1 MDTAMPYTYLIG
13 WSSHNTWYYGARW
26 ANNCD
31 PGELWVKYFTSS
43 HHVASKR
50 KEWGEPDVVVV
61 RQRFV
66 TGREARDWEFRLLR
80 RIGAIKSSHWLNR
93 GNAGVEFFGP
103 SPEAIAK
110 NIARM
115 TGVPR
120 SPETRAKLSASKLG
134 VPSGKVMSASEKEKL
149 RASKLGVPRSAET
162 KAKLRAANL
171 GKRLN
176 ADSIAKAAAKNT
188 GKTRSE
194 ETKERMRLAWER
206 RRLATPPLTV
216 EQRHAKAARLH
227 EWHATATPEA
237 ISVMKE
243 RAKISR
249 IRLP

>member
-1 MDTAMPYTYLIG
+1 MTTPYTYLIG
-13 WSSHNTWYYGARW
+13 WTAHNTWYYGVRW
-26 ANNCD
+26 ASKCD
-31 PGELWVKYFTSS
+31 PSDLWTRYFTSS
-43 HHVASKR
+43 NYVSEKR
-50 KEWGEPDVVVV
+50 AEWGEPDVIKIRKKFRLGVD
-61 RQRFV
+61 
-66 TGREARDWEFRLLR
+66 ARHWEERLLR
-80 RIGAIKSSHWLNR
+80 RIKAVGSSKWLNK
-93 GNAGVEFFGP
+93 GNGGKEFRRP
-103 SPEAIAK
+103 PLSE
-110 NIARM
+110 
-115 TGVPR
+115 
-120 SPETRAKLSASKLG
+120 ETRQRMSIMRKG
-134 VPSGKVMSASEKEKL
+134 IPSGKVMSASEKEKL